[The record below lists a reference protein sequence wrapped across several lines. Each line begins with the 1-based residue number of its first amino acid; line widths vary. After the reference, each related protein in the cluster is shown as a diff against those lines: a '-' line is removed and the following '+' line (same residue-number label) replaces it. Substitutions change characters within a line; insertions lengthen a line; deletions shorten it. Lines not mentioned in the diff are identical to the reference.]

1 MKTTFVRTVLA
12 LTLACFASTASA
24 QQFGFGVGGVN
35 VRLGGGSGSNNSG
48 GSFRFNA
55 SSGNGIRFSAPSS
68 GVRVRVPANV
78 LPSGSQ
84 PSKLVIGGG
93 SSTVRLPASVLP
105 GKVVVRPST
114 TYSYPT
120 EIIEQPADNGTGL
133 TDEQL
138 AQVIAAVNASQP
150 RQTTVSKPASGT
162 GLSPEQLAALIAAI
176 QAAQN
181 GQQETAD
188 DDDSARQPS
197 DEEDTAVV
205 PAEFVGTWYEDSPED
220 EEILF
225 SYVVREDG
233 SYDMFQYRK
242 NLPPMEALAV
252 AKLLDQP
259 FTFDGRS
266 LTLSPGSRQEGPF
279 STTAS
284 GTSNGQRLLILTGGG
299 QSRVWRSEP

>member
-24 QQFGFGVGGVN
+24 QQFGIGVGGVN
-35 VRLGGGSGSNNSG
+35 VRFGGGSSNSG

-78 LPSGSQ
+78 LPSGSL
-84 PSKLVIGGG
+84 PSKFVIGGG
-93 SSTVRLPASVLP
+93 SSTVRLPANVLP

-150 RQTTVSKPASGT
+150 RQTTVSKPASST
-162 GLSPEQLAALIAAI
+162 GLSPQQLAALIAAI

-181 GQQETAD
+181 GQQEPAG
-188 DDDSARQPS
+188 DDDSTRQPS
-197 DEEDTAVV
+197 DDDEDNAAV

-220 EEILF
+220 DDILF